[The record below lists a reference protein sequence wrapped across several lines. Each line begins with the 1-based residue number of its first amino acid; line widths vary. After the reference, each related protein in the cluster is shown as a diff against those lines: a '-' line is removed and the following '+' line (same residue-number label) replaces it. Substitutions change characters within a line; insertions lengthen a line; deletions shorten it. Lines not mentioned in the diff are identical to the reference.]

1 MNKNNVLQHLLL
13 GVFLMIFSTASVA
26 QNTILRAN
34 GAMND
39 GDSHWNNDTDTVKT
53 ENVPIGLYVWKINPR
68 FGDIIKAE
76 PDTLPHLFQNEAFT
90 GGTTGHYN
98 YTGNLGSPRN
108 SRILSDNLER
118 TFSPQ
123 FIFAKPYDYFLTP
136 ISDLLF
142 TNTKSPITNIT
153 YHECGN
159 KQNGED
165 RIRAL
170 FATNAGNASA
180 PDSNSTTSMV
190 AATTKASRPHISTA
204 RCSPPTFQTPI
215 ICTRHTAPITSKI
228 PRTEVLKATTTSHA
242 PKRFQRNTEP
252 PTCQHGCQNHGTR

>member
-13 GVFLMIFSTASVA
+13 GVFLLIFSTASVA

-34 GAMND
+34 GAMNV

-170 FATNAGNASA
+170 FATNAGKRFGAGFKLDYLYGRGYYQSQ
-180 PDSNSTTSMV
+180 
-190 AATTKASRPHISTA
+190 STA
-204 RCSPPTFQTPI
+204 HF
-215 ICTRHTAPITSKI
+215 
-228 PRTEVLKATTTSHA
+228 
-242 PKRFQRNTEP
+242 N
-252 PTCQHGCQNHGTR
+252 GTLFASYI

>member
-68 FGDIIKAE
+68 FGDIIKAD

-123 FIFAKPYDYFLTP
+123 FIFA
-136 ISDLLF
+136 
-142 TNTKSPITNIT
+142 N
-153 YHECGN
+153 
-159 KQNGED
+159 Q
-165 RIRAL
+165 
-170 FATNAGNASA
+170 
-180 PDSNSTTSMV
+180 
-190 AATTKASRPHISTA
+190 RPVVH
-204 RCSPPTFQTPI
+204 QY
-215 ICTRHTAPITSKI
+215 KI
-228 PRTEVLKATTTSHA
+228 ADNQHHLPRM
-242 PKRFQRNTEP
+242 RQ
-252 PTCQHGCQNHGTR
+252 